1 MLKFKFLLW
10 ALTRLLNRAVKSN
23 PECAQFVGSKDLV
36 FQIRTRGGTGR
47 TFVIRGG
54 RVQSSTGLSHS
65 PNFTLTFRDASRGFA
80 VLSAKDGQDA
90 FLSALRDEDL
100 VISGDFVEVLW
111 FQRLTDF
118 LKPKT
123 DVAC

>member
-10 ALTRLLNRAVKSN
+10 ALTRLLNRAAKSN
-23 PECAQFVGSKDLV
+23 PECAQFVRSLDLV
-36 FQIRTRGGTGR
+36 FQIRTRGGAGR

-54 RVQSSTGLSHS
+54 HVKSSAGVSHS
-65 PNFTLTFRDASRGFA
+65 PKFTLTFRDASRGFA
-80 VLSAKDGQDA
+80 VLSAKDSQDA

-111 FQRLTDF
+111 FQRLTEF

-123 DVAC
+123 EVTR